1 MRRNN
6 NKKKKKK
13 KMEKI
18 VLESILVVYAKV
30 RCAQGKP
37 H

>member
-6 NKKKKKK
+6 NKNEKKKKL
-13 KMEKI
+13 EKI